1 MSNAKDRMDSKIAEL
16 NAITDKWLLDFTRI
30 FKEGADYN
38 GGTIEDDKVI
48 LETAMQAASDVSAFK
63 IRRMI
68 EVINSF

>member
-1 MSNAKDRMDSKIAEL
+1 MSNVKDRMDSKIAEL
-16 NAITDKWLLDFTRI
+16 HAITDKWLLDFTRI

-48 LETAMQAASDVSAFK
+48 LETAMQTASDVSAFK

-68 EVINSF
+68 EVIKRS